1 MSQYDEDVIV
11 EDPELD
17 EELDTEASEDIETAE
32 RRREE
37 EQLEFLTEVRSV
49 MESQLEAHPG
59 QWPVIESTAEG
70 ILNLIEGAG
79 EGDGYVLI
87 KRNDMTEGLL
97 PCTASVYEAHLIDY
111 PDTTPVD
118 ISSGLL
124 MAFED
129 INS

>member
-1 MSQYDEDVIV
+1 MSLYNEDVDMEQDDVDMDSEI
-11 EDPELD
+11 
-17 EELDTEASEDIETAE
+17 AEDIEPAE

-37 EQLEFLTEVRSV
+37 EQIEFLTEVRSV

-59 QWPVIESTAEG
+59 QWPAIEATAEG

-87 KRNDMTEGLL
+87 KRGDMTEGLL
-97 PCTASVYEAHLIDY
+97 PCTADVYEAHLADY

-129 INS
+129 INN